1 MCSISMTFVVFFFLM
16 IRRPPRSTQSRSSAA
31 SDVYKRQKEFN
42 AFEKGIGMDALVKIG
57 EAAEYVGLPEKTIR
71 YYEDVGLVAPLRA
84 ENGFR
89 QFRSSDL
96 RALRIIKNARN
107 LGFSVEDSRALLDLF
122 MNQDLSL
129 IHISEPTRPY

>member
-1 MCSISMTFVVFFFLM
+1 
-16 IRRPPRSTQSRSSAA
+16 
-31 SDVYKRQKEFN
+31 
-42 AFEKGIGMDALVKIG
+42 MDALVKIG

-122 MNQDLSL
+122 MNQDRSSADVKKLATKHL
-129 IHISEPTRPY
+129 EETRSKMEKLATLCTQLDRLTKDCQGNEMPDCAILDFLADLN